1 MGRSSPES
9 LCALGGIVH
18 HGYSLSPH
26 EDTQQNGGGVAVDF
40 GGSQPLCIRL
50 HISESVQHPGPGWHT
65 VCTGFGASPKRA
77 LQRPEPSRHTS
88 FTRLTQV
95 PAAAKRAS
103 RPASDHHRLRTP
115 PYPTPGSDRPVAAAD
130 WTVPIPRFQPH
141 QDTPPRLPTQPRQAH
156 SLVGPCSLQPSPRM
170 AAQRTQLQWP
180 SYRPHPAPPP
190 PISDLTRARD
200 RHEYKPDNPSSM
212 KTSEVPTM
220 DTTSMEK
227 PSIP

>member
-9 LCALGGIVH
+9 LCALEGIVH
-18 HGYSLSPH
+18 HGYNLSPH
-26 EDTQQNGGGVAVDF
+26 EDTQQNGEGVAVGF

-50 HISESVQHPGPGWHT
+50 HISESVQHPGPDRYT
-65 VCTGFGASPKRA
+65 VCAGFGALSKRCND
-77 LQRPEPSRHTS
+77 LNPQRYTS
-88 FTRLTQV
+88 FTRLTQA

-103 RPASDHHRLRTP
+103 RPATDHHRLRTP
-115 PYPTPGSDRPVAAAD
+115 HTPTPGSDRLVAAAD
-130 WTVPIPRFQPH
+130 WTVPIPMFQPH

-156 SLVGPCSLQPSPRM
+156 SLVGSCSLQSSPRM

-190 PISDLTRARD
+190 PIPDLTRARD

-220 DTTSMEK
+220 DTTSTEK